1 MATAIVGTS
10 LYGNRTQNKGPWRRW
25 KARCKPAT
33 GKLCTTY
40 QQSRDNFTEQ
50 HVGELWTQC
59 QHLAWWI
66 LMAGNDGFDLCS
78 RGIFPTFMTTVT
90 ELMPYFC
97 RFDVEKNF
105 LGRPQGPG

>member
-10 LYGNRTQNKGPWRRW
+10 LYGNWTPSKGPWCRW

-40 QQSRDNFTEQ
+40 QQSLGILTEQ
-50 HVGELWTQC
+50 LVGELWTQC

-66 LMAGNDGFDLCS
+66 LNAGNDGFDRCS
-78 RGIFPTFMTTVT
+78 RGLFLTYMTTVSKLISYFVD
-90 ELMPYFC
+90 LM
-97 RFDVEKNF
+97 
-105 LGRPQGPG
+105 

>member
-10 LYGNRTQNKGPWRRW
+10 LYGNWTQNKGPWHRRM
-25 KARCKPAT
+25 ARCKPAT

-40 QQSRDNFTEQ
+40 QQSLGNFTEQ

-66 LMAGNDGFDLCS
+66 LMVGNDGFDLCPI
-78 RGIFPTFMTTVT
+78 GIFPIFVTTV
-90 ELMPYFC
+90 
-97 RFDVEKNF
+97 
-105 LGRPQGPG
+105 G